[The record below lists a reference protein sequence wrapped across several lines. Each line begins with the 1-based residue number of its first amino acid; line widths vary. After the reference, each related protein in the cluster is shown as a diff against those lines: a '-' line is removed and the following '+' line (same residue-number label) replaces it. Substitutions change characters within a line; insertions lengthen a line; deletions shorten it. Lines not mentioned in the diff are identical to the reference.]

1 MNLFDIARTADK
13 VLNVFGSGALTVAAL
28 SIIATARR
36 LRRATRIA
44 CRTTV
49 IAAGALMAYLCLTN
63 SLHVSDAHPTGPP
76 PISTQFTTTQ

>member
-1 MNLFDIARTADK
+1 MTTVTLFDIAHTAGK

-28 SIIATARR
+28 SII
-36 LRRATRIA
+36 ATRIA

-76 PISTQFTTTQ
+76 PISTQFTTAQ